1 MRLKKNPFFENLGWR
16 RLSRLV
22 YYFRYDL
29 RHVRGELT
37 LALVCT
43 LGTTLTVL
51 ARPWPLKIVFD
62 YALIPKHRSRWA
74 LPFVD
79 VKGYGPMGV
88 ATVSC
93 ALLLVIALLW
103 GLFSY
108 YQSYLLASAGQ
119 RLTYTVRRR
128 FFAHLQRLSLSVHTA
143 HKTGDLVLRATG
155 DTNMLREML
164 VDSALIILSE
174 FLVVFAMLGVMF
186 YMDWQL
192 TTVSLAVIPLMT
204 LTAFRFSHELREAV
218 RLQRQRDGRMASLLS
233 EVLHA
238 ITVVQAF
245 GRQAHED
252 ERFGEF
258 NKRSLKLG
266 LRAVRLE
273 AGLER
278 TVEVLV
284 AIGTGGVVW
293 FGVRRVLEGYLT
305 PGDLLVFTGY
315 LTGMYKPLRR
325 VARLTARLSKAT
337 VCGERVADIL
347 AIDERVKEH
356 KGAPLAPAFA
366 GEVSFHAVHFHY
378 RPDRAVLKNVT
389 LRVQPGQLVGV
400 VGPNGAGKSTL
411 LGLVPRLYDPAE
423 GKIRIDGEN
432 IQDFTLDSLR
442 EQIGIVLQQPILFG
456 ASIREN
462 IAYGKPDATMDE
474 IVAVARAADIHDF
487 IAGLP
492 DGYETIV
499 AEGGATLS
507 GGQRQKIAIARA
519 IIKDPPILLL
529 DEPTTSLDAESAAEV
544 NTTLE
549 RLRRGK
555 TAFRVAHRLDEVAG
569 ADLIVVLYDGQIIEK
584 GRHPELARAGG
595 WYQKI
600 YDLQREARDGGREAE
615 AGHKTAAAE
624 GS

>member
-1 MRLKKNPFFENLGWR
+1 MRLKKNPFFKNLRWR

-74 LPFVD
+74 LPFD
-79 VKGYGPMGV
+79 IKGYGPMGV

-143 HKTGDLVLRATG
+143 HRTGDLVLRATG

-164 VDSALIILSE
+164 VESALIILSE

-186 YMDWQL
+186 WMDWQL
-192 TTVSLAVIPLMT
+192 TTVSLAVLPLMT
-204 LTAFRFSHELREAV
+204 LTAFRFS
-218 RLQRQRDGRMASLLS
+218 Q
-233 EVLHA
+233 
-238 ITVVQAF
+238 
-245 GRQAHED
+245 
-252 ERFGEF
+252 
-258 NKRSLKLG
+258 G

-315 LTGMYKPLRR
+315 LASMYKPLRR

-347 AIDERVKEH
+347 AIEERVKEH
-356 KGAPLAPAFA
+356 KDARPAPAFA
-366 GEVSFHAVHFHY
+366 GQVSLHGVHFHY
-378 RPDRAVLKNVT
+378 RTGRPVLRDVT
-389 LRVQPGQLVGV
+389 V
-400 VGPNGAGKSTL
+400 
-411 LGLVPRLYDPAE
+411 
-423 GKIRIDGEN
+423 RIDGEN
-432 IQDFTLDSLR
+432 IQAFTLDTLR

-462 IAYGKPDATMDE
+462 IAYGKPDAAMEE
-474 IVAVARAADIHDF
+474 IVAVAHAADIHDF

-492 DGYETIV
+492 DGYDAVI

-529 DEPTTSLDAESAAEV
+529 DEPTTALDAESAAEV
-544 NTTLE
+544 NATLD

-555 TAFRVAHRLDEVAG
+555 TAFRVAHRLEEVAG
-569 ADLIVVLYDGQIIEK
+569 ADLIIVLYDGQIIEK
-584 GRHPELARAGG
+584 GTHLELTAAGG

-600 YDLQREARDGGREAE
+600 FDLQRGQRLAGEPVAGGRR
-615 AGHKTAAAE
+615 KTAE

>member
-1 MRLKKNPFFENLGWR
+1 MPLQKNPFFKNVRWK
-16 RLSRLV
+16 RLV
-22 YYFRYDL
+22 RLFQYFRPDIH
-29 RHVRGELT
+29 RVRGELV
-37 LALVCT
+37 LAIMCT
-43 LGTTLTVL
+43 LGAILAAL
-51 ARPWPLKIVFD
+51 ARPWPIKIVFD
-62 YALIPKHRSRWA
+62 YALIPKHHLRWA
-74 LPFVD
+74 LPFD
-79 VKGYGPMGV
+79 MLKGYGAMGV
-88 ATVSC
+88 ATISC
-93 ALLLVIALLW
+93 VLLLLIALVG

-108 YQSYLLASAGQ
+108 YQSYMIAAAGQ
-119 RLTYTVRRR
+119 RLTFAVRRR
-128 FFAHLQRLSLSVHTA
+128 YFAHLQRLSLSVHNA
-143 HKTGDLVLRATG
+143 HRAGDLVLRATG

-164 VDSALIILSE
+164 VDSTLIILSE
-174 FLVVFAMLGVMF
+174 VLVVFGMLGVMF
-186 YMDWQL
+186 VMDWQL
-192 TTVSLAVIPLMT
+192 TMASLAVLPLMT

-252 ERFGEF
+252 DRFADF

-284 AIGTGGVVW
+284 AIGTGAVVW
-293 FGVRRVLEGYLT
+293 FGVRRVLEGYIT

-315 LTGMYKPLRR
+315 LASMYKPLRR

-347 AIDERVKEH
+347 AIEERVKEH
-356 KGAPLAPAFA
+356 KGARPAPPFS
-366 GEVSFHAVHFHY
+366 GEVSFHSVHFHY
-378 RPDRAVLKNVT
+378 RPGQPVLQDIT
-389 LRVQPGQLVGV
+389 LRVQPGQLVGI

-411 LGLVPRLYDPAE
+411 LGLVARLYDPVE
-423 GKIRIDGEN
+423 GKIRIDGQN

-442 EQIGIVLQQPILFG
+442 DQIGIVLQQPILFG
-456 ASIREN
+456 ASVREN
-462 IAYGKPDATMDE
+462 IAYGKPDATLEE
-474 IVAVARAADIHDF
+474 IVATARAADINDF

-492 DGYETIV
+492 DGYETII
-499 AEGGATLS
+499 AETGASLS

-519 IIKDPPILLL
+519 IIKDPPILML

-544 NTTLE
+544 NATLE

-555 TAFRVAHRLDEVAG
+555 TAIRVAHRLEEVAM
-569 ADLIVVLYDGQIIEK
+569 ADVIVVLRDGRIVEK
-584 GRHPELARAGG
+584 GSHRELATAGG
-595 WYQKI
+595 WYQRI
-600 YDLQREARDGGREAE
+600 FDLQRGLRV
-615 AGHKTAAAE
+615 AGDIERKSAAAE

>member
-1 MRLKKNPFFENLGWR
+1 MRLKKNPFFKNLRWR

-74 LPFVD
+74 LPFD
-79 VKGYGPMGV
+79 IKGYGPMGV

-143 HKTGDLVLRATG
+143 HRTGDLVLRATG

-164 VDSALIILSE
+164 VESALIILSE

-186 YMDWQL
+186 WMDWQL
-192 TTVSLAVIPLMT
+192 TTVSLAVLPLMT
-204 LTAFRFSHELREAV
+204 VTAFRFSHELREAV

-238 ITVVQAF
+238 IMVVQAF
-245 GRQAHED
+245 GREEYED
-252 ERFGEF
+252 RRFAEF
-258 NKRSLKLG
+258 NKRSLKQG

-273 AGLER
+273 AGMER
-278 TVEVLV
+278 VVEVLV
-284 AIGTGGVVW
+284 AIGTAGVVW
-293 FGVRRVLEGYLT
+293 FGVRRVLTGYLT

-315 LTGMYKPLRR
+315 LGSLYRPLRR
-325 VARLTARLSKAT
+325 VARVTTRLSKAT

-347 AIDERVKEH
+347 AIQERVRERKS
-356 KGAPLAPAFA
+356 ARVAPAFEGQLA
-366 GEVSFHAVHFHY
+366 FRDVSFHY
-378 RPDRAVLKNVT
+378 RPGCPVLRSVSFA
-389 LRVQPGQLVGV
+389 VQPGQLFGIVGE
-400 VGPNGAGKSTL
+400 NGAGKSTL
-411 LGLVPRLYDPAE
+411 LGLVPRLYDPIE
-423 GKIRIDGEN
+423 GEVRIDGED
-432 IQDFTLDSLR
+432 IRALTLESLR
-442 EQIGIVLQQPILFG
+442 EQIGIVLQQPILF
-456 ASIREN
+456 ATTIREN
-462 IAYGKPDATMDE
+462 IAYGKADATLEE
-474 IVAVARAADIHDF
+474 IIATARAADIDDF

-492 DGYETIV
+492 RGYETVI
-499 AEGGATLS
+499 AEGGTTLS

-519 IIKDPPILLL
+519 IVKSPPILLL
-529 DEPTTSLDAESAAEV
+529 DEPTTALDAGSAAEV
-544 NTTLE
+544 NAT
-549 RLRRGK
+549 
-555 TAFRVAHRLDEVAG
+555 
-569 ADLIVVLYDGQIIEK
+569 
-584 GRHPELARAGG
+584 
-595 WYQKI
+595 
-600 YDLQREARDGGREAE
+600 
-615 AGHKTAAAE
+615 
-624 GS
+624 

>member
-1 MRLKKNPFFENLGWR
+1 MRLKKNPFFKNLRWR

-74 LPFVD
+74 LPFD
-79 VKGYGPMGV
+79 IKGYGPMGV

-143 HKTGDLVLRATG
+143 HRTGDLVLRATG

-164 VDSALIILSE
+164 VESALIILSE

-186 YMDWQL
+186 WMDWQL
-192 TTVSLAVIPLMT
+192 TTVSLAVLPLMT
-204 LTAFRFSHELREAV
+204 LTAFRFS
-218 RLQRQRDGRMASLLS
+218 Q
-233 EVLHA
+233 
-238 ITVVQAF
+238 
-245 GRQAHED
+245 
-252 ERFGEF
+252 
-258 NKRSLKLG
+258 G

-315 LTGMYKPLRR
+315 LASMYKPLRR

-347 AIDERVKEH
+347 AIEERVKEH
-356 KGAPLAPAFA
+356 KSARPAPAFA
-366 GEVSFHAVHFHY
+366 GQVSLHGVHFHY
-378 RPDRAVLKNVT
+378 RTGRPVLRDVT
-389 LRVQPGQLVGV
+389 FRVEPGQLVGV

-411 LGLVPRLYDPAE
+411 LGLIPRLYDPVE
-423 GKIRIDGEN
+423 GKVRIDGEN
-432 IQDFTLDSLR
+432 IQAFTLDTLR
-442 EQIGIVLQQPILFG
+442 EQIGIVLKQPILFG
-456 ASIREN
+456 AYIREN
-462 IAYGKPDATMDE
+462 IAYGKPDAAMEE
-474 IVAVARAADIHDF
+474 IVAVAHAADIHDF

-492 DGYETIV
+492 DGYDAVI

-529 DEPTTSLDAESAAEV
+529 DEPTTALDAESAAEV
-544 NTTLE
+544 NATLD

-555 TAFRVAHRLDEVAG
+555 TAFRVAHRLEEVAA
-569 ADLIVVLYDGQIIEK
+569 ADLIIVLYDGQIIEK
-584 GRHPELARAGG
+584 GTHLELTAAGG

-600 YDLQREARDGGREAE
+600 FDLQRGQHLAGEPVAGGRR
-615 AGHKTAAAE
+615 KTAE